1 MRPAFV
7 LIASMLLAGCASSA
21 RINQFQAFAELGHR
35 HQVALGGVIDQ
46 AVASNID
53 ANSQE
58 LLDIREQKVP
68 AKSWGPGPSGDEI
81 LDTNNIAVIET
92 TRQYAAIKRH
102 AALLDEYFQKLG
114 ALAAYDSQPIAN
126 STSATVEA
134 IQALSPKLQA
144 MKGLPAAAGA
154 VAQVVVNGVK
164 GRLLERELRANGDV
178 IHRELELQERVLAF
192 IAARIAADQELLTQR
207 KILDR
212 LAVPFGDLSRPD
224 VPGDWIAARREL
236 LLSQAVAAEPA
247 EEAARLSRQL
257 RRAYLQLLEG
267 KLTPED
273 VSSLASDLSRL
284 LALID
289 VVTSKPAG
297 GGQ

>member
-1 MRPAFV
+1 MRPAFA
-7 LIASMLLAGCASSA
+7 LIVSILLSGCASSA

-35 HQVALGGVIDQ
+35 HQVALGSVIDQ

-68 AKSWGPGPSGDEI
+68 AKSWGSGPSGDEI
-81 LDTNNIAVIET
+81 LDTNNLAVIET

-164 GRLLERELRANGDV
+164 GRLLERELRTNGDV
-178 IHRELELQERVLAF
+178 IHRELALQERVLVF
-192 IAARIAADQELLTQR
+192 IAARIAADQDLLTQR

-212 LAVPFGDLSRPD
+212 LAVPFGDLNQPD